1 VGGDEFLTLPAFF
14 KNKVCILEHINVC
27 LSARVV
33 RMFAAFH
40 SVIISLNFLRSL
52 PQKKLRH
59 LKVEISARLT
69 SLEGANIVKKSQLAE
84 GQTAHRV
91 KQAC

>member
-1 VGGDEFLTLPAFF
+1 VGVFT
-14 KNKVCILEHINVC
+14 
-27 LSARVV
+27 
-33 RMFAAFH
+33 AFH
-40 SVIISLNFLRSL
+40 HVNALLNFLRSL